1 MGTVIKRRDFPTVI
15 EQAQQGVF
23 VLAPKV
29 TVPVNST
36 FVNIGLMLGEK
47 MFNAKAV
54 GLPAN
59 ISNELDAI
67 LGEEQSDFTLGN
79 TDILFSPEYEL
90 DVIKLLLQV
99 GRNQRLY
106 MQWPGEITEE
116 KLTYSEPGR
125 FDFKEYNIKDY
136 VDTYVVLR

>member
-1 MGTVIKRRDFPTVI
+1 MGTVIKRRDFLPVI
-15 EQAQQGVF
+15 EQARQGVF

-29 TVPVNST
+29 SVPVNAT
-36 FVNIGLMLGEK
+36 FVNIGLMLGERMYK
-47 MFNAKAV
+47 AKV
-54 GLPAN
+54 DGSPVN
-59 ISNELDAI
+59 IANELDAI
-67 LGEEQSDFTLGN
+67 LGEEHRDITLANSDV
-79 TDILFSPEYEL
+79 LFSPEYEL

-106 MQWPGEITEE
+106 MQWPGEIAGE

>member
-1 MGTVIKRRDFPTVI
+1 MGTVIKRRDFPAVI
-15 EQAQQGVF
+15 EQARQGVF
-23 VLAPKV
+23 VLAPNV
-29 TVPVNST
+29 TVPVNAT
-36 FVNIGLMLGEK
+36 FVNIGLTLGEK
-47 MFNAKAV
+47 MYKAKADGSPV
-54 GLPAN
+54 N
-59 ISNELDAI
+59 ITNELDAI
-67 LGEEQSDFTLGN
+67 LGEERRDITLSN

-106 MQWPGEITEE
+106 MQWPGEINGE

>member
-1 MGTVIKRRDFPTVI
+1 MGTFIKRRDFPAVI
-15 EQAQQGVF
+15 EQARQGMF

-29 TVPVNST
+29 TVPVIAPV
-36 FVNIGLMLGEK
+36 VNIGLMLGERMYK
-47 MFNAKAV
+47 AKADESPV
-54 GLPAN
+54 N
-59 ISNELDAI
+59 IANELDAI
-67 LGEEQSDFTLGN
+67 LGEEKRDITLAN

-106 MQWPGEITEE
+106 MQWPGDINGE

>member
-1 MGTVIKRRDFPTVI
+1 MGTVIKRRDFPAVI

-29 TVPVNST
+29 TVPVT
-36 FVNIGLMLGEK
+36 APVVNIGLMLSERMYK
-47 MFNAKAV
+47 AKAD
-54 GLPAN
+54 GLPVN
-59 ISNELDAI
+59 ITSELDSI
-67 LGEEQSDFTLGN
+67 LGDEYRDSTLAN
-79 TDILFSPEYEL
+79 TDIFFSPEYEL

-99 GRNQRLY
+99 GRNQRFY
-106 MQWPGEITEE
+106 IQWPGEITGE

-125 FDFKEYNIKDY
+125 FDYKEYNIKDY

>member
-1 MGTVIKRRDFPTVI
+1 MGTVIKRRDFQAVI

-23 VLAPKV
+23 VLSPKV
-29 TVPVNST
+29 TVPVNAA
-36 FVNIGLMLGEK
+36 FLNIGLMLGERMHK
-47 MFNAKAV
+47 TKA
-54 GLPAN
+54 GELPVN
-59 ISNELDAI
+59 IADELDAI
-67 LGEEQSDFTLGN
+67 LVEEQRDSIIAN

-106 MQWPGEITEE
+106 IQWPGKISGE

-136 VDTYVVLR
+136 VDTYVILR

>member
-1 MGTVIKRRDFPTVI
+1 MGTVIKRKDFPTVI

>member
-1 MGTVIKRRDFPTVI
+1 MGTVIKRRDFTTVI

-29 TVPVNST
+29 TVPVNTT
-36 FVNIGLMLGEK
+36 FVNIGLMLGER
-47 MFNAKAV
+47 MYNAKAD
-54 GLPAN
+54 GSPAN
-59 ISNELDAI
+59 ISNELDAL
-67 LGEEQSDFTLGN
+67 LGEEKSDITLVN

-106 MQWPGEITEE
+106 IQWPGEVAGE

-125 FDFKEYNIKDY
+125 FDYKEYNIKNY

>member
-1 MGTVIKRRDFPTVI
+1 MGTVIKRRDFPAVI
-15 EQAQQGVF
+15 EQARQGVF
-23 VLAPKV
+23 VLAHNV
-29 TVPVNST
+29 TVPVNAI
-36 FVNIGLMLGEK
+36 FVNIGLTLGEK
-47 MFNAKAV
+47 MYKAKADGSPV
-54 GLPAN
+54 N
-59 ISNELDAI
+59 ITNEMDAI
-67 LGEEQSDFTLGN
+67 LGEEKRDITLAN

-106 MQWPGEITEE
+106 MQWPGEINGE

>member
-1 MGTVIKRRDFPTVI
+1 MGTVIKRRDFPAVI
-15 EQAQQGVF
+15 EQARQGVF
-23 VLAPKV
+23 VLAPNV
-29 TVPVNST
+29 TVPVNAT
-36 FVNIGLMLGEK
+36 IVNIGLTLGEK
-47 MFNAKAV
+47 MYKAKADGSPV
-54 GLPAN
+54 N
-59 ISNELDAI
+59 ITNELDAI
-67 LGEEQSDFTLGN
+67 LGEERRDITLSN
-79 TDILFSPEYEL
+79 TDIIFSPEYEL

-106 MQWPGEITEE
+106 MQWPGEINGE

>member
-15 EQAQQGVF
+15 DQARQGVF

-29 TVPVNST
+29 AVPVNTT
-36 FVNIGLMLGEK
+36 FVNIGLMLGERMYK
-47 MFNAKAV
+47 AKAGGSPV
-54 GLPAN
+54 C

-67 LGEEQSDFTLGN
+67 LGEEQSDITLGN

-106 MQWPGEITEE
+106 MQWPGEVIGE

>member
-1 MGTVIKRRDFPTVI
+1 MGIIIKRRDFPTII
-15 EQAQQGVF
+15 EQTRQGVF

-29 TVPVNST
+29 AVPVNAT
-36 FVNIGLMLGEK
+36 FVNIGLILGERMYK
-47 MFNAKAV
+47 AKV
-54 GLPAN
+54 EGVPVS
-59 ISNELDAI
+59 ISNDLDII
-67 LGEEQSDFTLGN
+67 LGEEQSDIALGN

-106 MQWPGEITEE
+106 MQWPGEVTGD
-116 KLTYSEPGR
+116 KLTYSESGR

>member
-1 MGTVIKRRDFPTVI
+1 MGTVIKRRDFPAVI

-29 TVPVNST
+29 TVPVT
-36 FVNIGLMLGEK
+36 APVVNIGLMLGERMYK
-47 MFNAKAV
+47 AKADGSPV
-54 GLPAN
+54 N
-59 ISNELDAI
+59 IASELDSI
-67 LGEEQSDFTLGN
+67 LGDKHCDITLAN

-99 GRNQRLY
+99 GRNQRFY
-106 MQWPGEITEE
+106 MQWPGEIIGE

>member
-1 MGTVIKRRDFPTVI
+1 MGSVIKRRDLPAVI

-23 VLAPKV
+23 MLAPKV
-29 TVPVNST
+29 NVPVIAP
-36 FVNIGLMLGEK
+36 VMNIGLMLGERMYK
-47 MFNAKAV
+47 AKSDGSPV
-54 GLPAN
+54 N
-59 ISNELDAI
+59 IASELDSI
-67 LGEEQSDFTLGN
+67 LGDEYRDITLAN

-99 GRNQRLY
+99 GRNQRFY
-106 MQWPGEITEE
+106 IQWPGEITGE

-125 FDFKEYNIKDY
+125 LDFKEYNIKDY

>member
-1 MGTVIKRRDFPTVI
+1 MGTVIKRRDFPAVI

-29 TVPVNST
+29 TVPVT
-36 FVNIGLMLGEK
+36 APVVNIGLMLSERMYK
-47 MFNAKAV
+47 AKAD
-54 GLPAN
+54 GLPVN
-59 ISNELDAI
+59 ITSELDSI
-67 LGEEQSDFTLGN
+67 LGDEYRDITLAN
-79 TDILFSPEYEL
+79 TDIFFSPEYEL

-99 GRNQRLY
+99 GRNQRFY
-106 MQWPGEITEE
+106 IQWPGEITGE

-125 FDFKEYNIKDY
+125 FDYKEYNIKDY

>member
-1 MGTVIKRRDFPTVI
+1 MGNVIKRRDFPTVI

-29 TVPVNST
+29 TVPENST

-54 GLPAN
+54 GSPAN

-67 LGEEQSDFTLGN
+67 LGEEKSDITLVN

-106 MQWPGEITEE
+106 MHWPGDVAGE

-136 VDTYVVLR
+136 VDTYIVLR

>member
-1 MGTVIKRRDFPTVI
+1 MGTIIKRRDFPAI
-15 EQAQQGVF
+15 IDQAQQGVF

-29 TVPVNST
+29 TVPVNAA
-36 FVNIGLMLGEK
+36 FVNLGLILGEK
-47 MFNAKAV
+47 MYKAKADGTPV
-54 GLPAN
+54 N
-59 ISNELDAI
+59 IANELDAI
-67 LGEEQSDFTLGN
+67 LGEERCDITLVN
-79 TDILFSPEYEL
+79 SDILFSPEHEL

-106 MQWPGEITEE
+106 IHWPGEINGE

-125 FDFKEYNIKDY
+125 FDFKEYNIRDY

>member
-1 MGTVIKRRDFPTVI
+1 MGIIIKRRDFPTII
-15 EQAQQGVF
+15 EQTRQGVF

-29 TVPVNST
+29 AVPVNAT
-36 FVNIGLMLGEK
+36 FVNIGLMLGERIYK
-47 MFNAKAV
+47 AKEEGAPV
-54 GLPAN
+54 K

-67 LGEEQSDFTLGN
+67 LGEELNDITLTN

-90 DVIKLLLQV
+90 DVIKLLLLV

-106 MQWPGEITEE
+106 VEWPGEIAGE

>member
-1 MGTVIKRRDFPTVI
+1 MGTVIKRRDFLAVI
-15 EQAQQGVF
+15 EQARQGVF

-29 TVPVNST
+29 ALPVNAT
-36 FVNIGLMLGEK
+36 FVNIGLTLGERMYK
-47 MFNAKAV
+47 AKAEGSPV
-54 GLPAN
+54 N
-59 ISNELDAI
+59 IANELDAI
-67 LGEEQSDFTLGN
+67 LGEEKRDIALAS

-106 MQWPGEITEE
+106 MQWPGEINGE

-136 VDTYVVLR
+136 VDIYVVLR

>member
-15 EQAQQGVF
+15 EQVRQGVF

-29 TVPVNST
+29 TVPVDVS
-36 FVNIGLMLGEK
+36 FVNIGLMLGERMYK
-47 MFNAKAV
+47 AKADGSIV
-54 GLPAN
+54 N
-59 ISNELDAI
+59 IVNELDAI
-67 LGEEQSDFTLGN
+67 LGEEHRDITLEN
-79 TDILFSPEYEL
+79 SDILFSPEYEL
-90 DVIKLLLQV
+90 DVMKLLLQV

-106 MQWPGEITEE
+106 MQWPGEINGE